1 MTKSEFPRM
10 RLYIDNGLTGHFA
23 FTLVAEPGR
32 SNPERHPPCAADFML
47 HFRSDFSDASRVVFH
62 EVEGNDLEYLLSVL
76 PFAGVNIP
84 DAAQAGHRTRFN
96 AGLFQ
101 HFTDRRLFGGFVRID
116 VAFGQGNDVSA

>member
-10 RLYIDNGLTGHFA
+10 RLYIDNGLAGHFA
-23 FTLVAEPGR
+23 FALVAEPGR
-32 SNPERHPPCAADFML
+32 SNPERHPPGAADFML

-84 DAAQAGHRTRFN
+84 DAPPAAPRTPFN
-96 AGLFQ
+96 PGPFQ
-101 HFTDRRLFGGFVRID
+101 H
-116 VAFGQGNDVSA
+116 S